1 MPVNQIYKSLSR
13 PTLRSG
19 MRSGTLG
26 LFRSEI
32 AAGMQVTLGQSYG
45 HWRMAIC
52 RSCCSMRRFWDS
64 TTDSGV
70 RSLLPFPFLGGTPP
84 PLRMRSPPSPQDN
97 TAVGDDEEH
106 RGSGDS
112 SMAMTLVAVHDM
124 FLELACSSGVGPT
137 RAKTLSAILKDA
149 GVTNLKVLRAL
160 RARARGTI
168 CDLRVM
174 HARNFDLSYLHDSRP

>member
-1 MPVNQIYKSLSR
+1 MCAHNFAPTHAPTMPATSTALHSLQR
-13 PTLRSG
+13 
-19 MRSGTLG
+19 
-26 LFRSEI
+26 
-32 AAGMQVTLGQSYG
+32 A
-45 HWRMAIC
+45 MASTP
-52 RSCCSMRRFWDS
+52 RRKGSMRLDEARCIGS
-64 TTDSGV
+64 MPTTDSGV